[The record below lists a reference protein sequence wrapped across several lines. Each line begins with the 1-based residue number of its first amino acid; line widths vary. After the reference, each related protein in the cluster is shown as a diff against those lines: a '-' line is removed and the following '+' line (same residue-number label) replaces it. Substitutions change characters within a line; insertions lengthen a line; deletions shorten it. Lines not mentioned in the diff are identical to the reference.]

1 MKILVDIASVDRR
14 GFMAYMSAL
23 GLGGTVFP
31 GVLWA
36 HMQARGEITSEIV
49 ADAGAVAGLD
59 FTDAE
64 RDMMLA
70 DLNSNLEAYE
80 ALREVSVS
88 NHVPPAVQF
97 DPALPGRDLPSET
110 RPFRFTRNIGLRRPA
125 DPETLAFMPVTQLSE
140 LIRTRQLSS
149 TELTTLYLERLERH
163 GPTLEAVITLMSDRA
178 LEHAARADREIASGA
193 YHGPLHGIPW
203 GAKDLLAAEGFRT
216 TWGAKPYEDQ
226 VIGED
231 ATVVRRLEEAGAI
244 LVAKLTLGA
253 LAQGDYWYSGRTRNP
268 WNLQQG
274 SSGSSAGSAA
284 TTAAGLV
291 GFAIGSETLGSI
303 VSPATRCGVTGLRPT
318 YGRVSRSGAMAL
330 SWSMDKLGP
339 IARSVEDCALVFNAI
354 HGADG
359 RDPTARTAPFNW
371 DSERPLSDLRVGY
384 FGRGFEAER
393 ATGHDRAALE
403 TLRSL
408 GVEPVPID
416 LPSDYPLDA
425 LRIILLA
432 EAAAAFDELTLSGR
446 DDLLV
451 RQTPG
456 SWPNSFRVAQMI
468 PAVKYIQANRVR
480 TMLMGALEAALEG
493 IDVFITPT
501 RAPDQLLMTNLTGH
515 PAVVVP
521 SGFNDDGTPVSTV
534 FVGQLWADAETLRV
548 AKAWQDAN
556 DFHTRRPPL
565 FS

>member
-1 MKILVDIASVDRR
+1 MKILEDIESVDRR

-49 ADAGAVAGLD
+49 ADAGSVAGLD
-59 FTDAE
+59 FTDSE

-70 DLNSNLEAYE
+70 DLNTNLEAYE
-80 ALREVSVS
+80 ALREVAVA
-88 NHVPPAVQF
+88 NHVTPAVQF

-125 DPETLAFMPVTQLSE
+125 DSETLAFMPVTQLSE

-178 LEHAARADREIASGA
+178 LEHAARADREIASGT
-193 YHGPLHGIPW
+193 YRGPLHGIPW

-216 TWGAKPYEDQ
+216 TWGATPYQDQ

-253 LAQGDYWYSGRTRNP
+253 LAQGDYWYGGRTRNP
-268 WNLQQG
+268 WNLEQG

-303 VSPATRCGVTGLRPT
+303 VSPSTRCGVTGLRPT

-339 IARSVEDCALVFNAI
+339 MARSVEDCALVFNAI

-359 RDPTARTAPFNW
+359 RDPTARDAPFNW
-371 DSERPLSDLRVGY
+371 DSERPLSDLRIGY
-384 FGRGFEAER
+384 FRRGFESER
-393 ATGHDRAALE
+393 VTGHHRAALE
-403 TLRSL
+403 TLHSL
-408 GVEPVPID
+408 GVAPVPID
-416 LPSDYPLDA
+416 LPSDYPLSA
-425 LRIILLA
+425 LRIILRA

-446 DDLLV
+446 DDQLV
-451 RQTPG
+451 RQTAG
-456 SWPNSFRVAQMI
+456 SWPNSFRVARMI
-468 PAVKYIQANRVR
+468 PAVEYIQANRVR

-501 RAPDQLLMTNLTGH
+501 RAPDVSLMTNLTGH

-521 SGFNDDGTPVSTV
+521 SGFNADGTPVSIV
-534 FVGQLWADAETLRV
+534 FIGQLWADAETLRV
-548 AKAWQDAN
+548 AKAWQDAT

-565 FS
+565 FG

>member
-1 MKILVDIASVDRR
+1 MKILEDIESVDRR
-14 GFMAYMSAL
+14 GFMAYMSVL

-70 DLNSNLEAYE
+70 DLNTNLEAYE
-80 ALREVSVS
+80 ALREVAVA
-88 NHVPPAVQF
+88 NHVTPAVQF

-125 DPETLAFMPVTQLSE
+125 DSETLAFMPVTQLSE
-140 LIRTRQLSS
+140 LIRTRRLSS
-149 TELTTLYLERLERH
+149 TELTTLYLDRLERH
-163 GPTLEAVITLMSDRA
+163 GPTLAAVITLMSDRA
-178 LEHAARADREIASGA
+178 LQHAARADREIASGA
-193 YHGPLHGIPW
+193 YRGPLHGIPW

-216 TWGAKPYEDQ
+216 TWGATPYQDQ
-226 VIGED
+226 VIGDD

-253 LAQGDYWYSGRTRNP
+253 LAQGDYWYGGRTRNP
-268 WNLQQG
+268 WNLEQG

-284 TTAAGLV
+284 ATAAGLV
-291 GFAIGSETLGSI
+291 GFTIGSETLGSI
-303 VSPATRCGVTGLRPT
+303 VSPSTRCGVTGLRPT
-318 YGRVSRSGAMAL
+318 YGRVSRYGAMAL

-339 IARSVEDCALVFNAI
+339 IARSVEDCALVFDAI

-384 FGRGFEAER
+384 FHRGFESDG

-408 GVEPVPID
+408 GVAPVPID
-416 LPSDYPLDA
+416 LPSDYPLSA
-425 LRIILLA
+425 LRIILRA

-451 RQTPG
+451 RQTAG
-456 SWPNSFRVAQMI
+456 SWPNSFRVARMI
-468 PAVKYIQANRVR
+468 PAVEYIQANRVR

-501 RAPDQLLMTNLTGH
+501 RAPDVSLMTNLTGH

-521 SGFNDDGTPVSTV
+521 SGFNNDGTPVSIV
-534 FVGQLWADAETLRV
+534 FIGQLWADAETLRV
-548 AKAWQDAN
+548 AKAWQDAT

-565 FS
+565 FG

>member
-193 YHGPLHGIPW
+193 YRGPLHGIPW

>member
-1 MKILVDIASVDRR
+1 MKILEDIESVDRR
-14 GFMAYMSAL
+14 GFMTYMSAL

-31 GVLWA
+31 GALWA
-36 HMQARGEITSEIV
+36 QVQTRGEITSEIV
-49 ADAGAVAGLD
+49 ADAGKLAGLE
-59 FTDAE
+59 FTEEE
-64 RDMMLA
+64 RALMLEG
-70 DLNSNLEAYE
+70 LNTDLEAYA
-80 ALREVSVS
+80 ALRENPVP
-88 NHVPPAVQF
+88 NHVMPAVQF
-97 DPALPGRDLPSET
+97 DPVLPGRELPSET
-110 RPFRFTRNIGLRRPA
+110 RPFRFTRHIGLSRPS

-140 LIRTRQLSS
+140 LIRTQQLSS
-149 TELTTLYLERLERH
+149 TELTTLYVERLEQH
-163 GPTLEAVITLMSDRA
+163 GPTLEAVITLISDQA
-178 LEHAARADREIASGA
+178 LQDAARADREIANGA
-193 YHGPLHGIPW
+193 YRGPLHGIPW
-203 GAKDLLAAEGFRT
+203 GAKDLLAAEGYRT
-216 TWGAKPYEDQ
+216 TWGAAPYRDQ

-253 LAQGDYWYSGRTRNP
+253 LALGDYWYGGRTRNP
-268 WNLQQG
+268 WNLEQG

-339 IARSVEDCALVFNAI
+339 LARSVEDCALVFNAI

-359 RDPTARTAPFNW
+359 RDPTARTLPFNW

-384 FGRGFEAER
+384 FRRGFESDG
-393 ATGHDRAALE
+393 ATEHDEAALE

-416 LPSDYPLDA
+416 LPSDYPLEA
-425 LRIILLA
+425 LRIILRA
-432 EAAAAFDELTLSGR
+432 EAAAAFDELTVSGR

-451 RQTPG
+451 RQTSG
-456 SWPNSFRVAQMI
+456 SWPTSFRVAQMI
-468 PAVKYIQANRVR
+468 PAVEYVQANRVR

-501 RAPDQLLMTNLTGH
+501 RAPDHLLMTNLTGH

-534 FVGQLWADAETLRV
+534 FIGQLWADAETLRV
-548 AKAWQDAN
+548 AKAWQDAT

-565 FS
+565 FG

>member
-1 MKILVDIASVDRR
+1 MKILEDIESVDRR

-23 GLGGTVFP
+23 GLGGTMFP

-36 HMQARGEITSEIV
+36 HMQAGGEITSEIV

-70 DLNSNLEAYE
+70 DLHSNLEAYE
-80 ALREVSVS
+80 ALREVAVA
-88 NHVPPAVQF
+88 NHVTPAVQF

-110 RPFRFTRNIGLRRPA
+110 RPFRFTRHIGLRRPA

-140 LIRTRQLSS
+140 LIRTRQLSA

-178 LEHAARADREIASGA
+178 LEHAARADREITSGA
-193 YHGPLHGIPW
+193 YRGPLHGIPW

-253 LAQGDYWYSGRTRNP
+253 LAQGDYWYGGRTRNP
-268 WNLQQG
+268 WNLEQG

-354 HGADG
+354 HGADD

-371 DSERPLSDLRVGY
+371 DSGRPLSDLRVGY
-384 FGRGFEAER
+384 FRRGFEWGG
-393 ATGHDRAALE
+393 ATEHDQAALE

-408 GVEPVPID
+408 GVAPVPID
-416 LPSDYPLDA
+416 LPSDYPLSA
-425 LRIILLA
+425 LRIILRA

-451 RQTPG
+451 RQTAG
-456 SWPNSFRVAQMI
+456 AWPNSFRVARMI
-468 PAVKYIQANRVR
+468 PAVEYIQANRIR

-515 PAVVVP
+515 PAVVLP

-548 AKAWQDAN
+548 AKAWQDAT
-556 DFHTRRPPL
+556 DFHARRPPL
-565 FS
+565 FG

>member
-1 MKILVDIASVDRR
+1 MKIFEDIKPVDRR
-14 GFMAYMSAL
+14 VFMAHMSAL
-23 GLGGTVFP
+23 GLSGTVFP

-49 ADAGAVAGLD
+49 ADAGAVAGLE

-64 RDMMLA
+64 RDMMLVR
-70 DLNSNLEAYE
+70 LNSNLEAYE
-80 ALREVSVS
+80 ALREVAVA
-88 NHVPPAVQF
+88 NHVTPAVQF
-97 DPALPGRDLPSET
+97 DPALPGRNLPSET
-110 RPFRFTRNIGLRRPA
+110 RPFRFTRHIGLRRPS
-125 DPETLAFMPVTQLSE
+125 DPEALAFMPVTQLSE
-140 LIRTRQLSS
+140 LIRTRQLSA

-178 LEHAARADREIASGA
+178 LEHAARADREITNGA
-193 YHGPLHGIPW
+193 YRGPLHGIPW

-216 TWGAKPYEDQ
+216 TWGATPYEDQ

-253 LAQGDYWYSGRTRNP
+253 LAQGDYWYGGRTRNP
-268 WNLQQG
+268 WNLEQG

-284 TTAAGLV
+284 CTSAGLV

-303 VSPATRCGVTGLRPT
+303 VSPSTRCGVTGLRPT

-339 IARSVEDCALVFNAI
+339 MARSVEDCALVFNAI

-384 FGRGFEAER
+384 FRRGFESEQ
-393 ATGHDRAALE
+393 ATGHDQEALA

-416 LPSDYPLDA
+416 LPTEYPLGA
-425 LRIILLA
+425 LRIILNV

-451 RQTPG
+451 RQTAG
-456 SWPNSFRVAQMI
+456 AWPNSFRVARMI
-468 PAVKYIQANRVR
+468 PAVEYIQANRVR

-548 AKAWQDAN
+548 AKAWQDAT

-565 FS
+565 FG

>member
-1 MKILVDIASVDRR
+1 MKILEDIESVDRR

-36 HMQARGEITSEIV
+36 HVQTRGEITSEIV
-49 ADAGAVAGLD
+49 ADAGAVAGLE
-59 FTDAE
+59 FTEQE
-64 RDMMLA
+64 RALML
-70 DLNSNLEAYE
+70 DGLKTNLEAYE
-80 ALREVSVS
+80 ALRE
-88 NHVPPAVQF
+88 NPVPNQVMPAVQF
-97 DPALPGRDLPSET
+97 DPLLPGRDLPSET
-110 RPFRFTRNIGLRRPA
+110 RPFRSTRHIGLTRPG

-149 TELTTLYLERLERH
+149 TELTTLYLERLARH
-163 GPTLEAVITLMSDRA
+163 GPTLQAVITLMSDQA
-178 LEHAARADREIASGA
+178 LEHAARADREIANGA
-193 YHGPLHGIPW
+193 YRGPLHGIPW
-203 GAKDLLAAEGFRT
+203 GAKDLLATEGFRT
-216 TWGAKPYEDQ
+216 TWGAAPYREQ

-231 ATVVRRLEEAGAI
+231 ATVVRRLEEAGAV

-253 LAQGDYWYSGRTRNP
+253 LAQGDYWYGGRTRNP
-268 WNLQQG
+268 WNLEQG

-303 VSPATRCGVTGLRPT
+303 VSPSTRCGVTGLRPT

-359 RDPTARTAPFNW
+359 RDPTARTTPFNW
-371 DSERPLSDLRVGY
+371 DSERPLSDFRVGY
-384 FGRGFEAER
+384 FRRGFESDG
-393 ATGHDRAALE
+393 ATRHDRAALE

-408 GVEPVPID
+408 GVEPIPID
-416 LPSDYPLDA
+416 LPSDYPVAA
-425 LRIILLA
+425 LRIILGA
-432 EAAAAFDELTLSGR
+432 EAAAAFDELTLSGQ
-446 DDLLV
+446 DDLLA
-451 RQTPG
+451 RQTAG
-456 SWPNSFRVAQMI
+456 SWPTSFRVAQMT
-468 PAVKYIQANRVR
+468 PAVEYIQANRVR
-480 TMLMGALEAALEG
+480 TMLMGSLEAALEG

-521 SGFNDDGTPVSTV
+521 SGFNEDGTPVSIV

-548 AKAWQDAN
+548 AKAWQEAT

-565 FS
+565 FG

>member
-1 MKILVDIASVDRR
+1 MKILVDIESVDRR

-70 DLNSNLEAYE
+70 DLNSHLEAYE
-80 ALREVSVS
+80 ALREMSVS

-163 GPTLEAVITLMSDRA
+163 GPTLEAVITVMSDRA

-193 YHGPLHGIPW
+193 YRGPLHGIPW

-216 TWGAKPYEDQ
+216 TWGAKLYEDQ

-253 LAQGDYWYSGRTRNP
+253 LAQGDYWYGGRTRNP
-268 WNLQQG
+268 WNLEQG

-456 SWPNSFRVAQMI
+456 SWPNSFRVARMI
-468 PAVKYIQANRVR
+468 PAVEYIQANRVR

-548 AKAWQDAN
+548 AKAWQDVN
-556 DFHTRRPPL
+556 NFHTRRPPL

>member
-1 MKILVDIASVDRR
+1 MKNLEGVEAVDRR

-23 GLGGTVFP
+23 GLGGTLLP

-36 HMQARGEITSEIV
+36 RLQERGEITSEILT
-49 ADAGAVAGLD
+49 DASAVAGLD
-59 FTDAE
+59 FTEEE
-64 RDMMLA
+64 RDLMVA
-70 DLNSNLEAYE
+70 GLNRNLEAYE
-80 ALREVSVS
+80 ALHEFPVS
-88 NHVPPAVQF
+88 NDVTPAVQF
-97 DPALPGRDLPSET
+97 DPALPGSTLPSET
-110 RPFRFTRNIGLRRPA
+110 RPFRFTRHIGLRRPE

-140 LIRTRQLSS
+140 LIRNRQLSS
-149 TELTTLYLERLERH
+149 MELTTLYLERLERH

-193 YHGPLHGIPW
+193 YRGPLHGVPW

-216 TWGAKPYEDQ
+216 TWGAKPYENQ

-253 LAQGDYWYSGRTRNP
+253 LARGDYWYGGRTRNP
-268 WNLQQG
+268 WNLEQG

-303 VSPATRCGVTGLRPT
+303 VSPSTRCGVTGLRPT
-318 YGRVSRSGAMAL
+318 YGRVSRYGAMAL

-339 IARSVEDCALVFNAI
+339 IARSVEDCALVFDAI

-371 DSERPLSDLRVGY
+371 DSERPLSDLRIGY
-384 FGRGFEAER
+384 FRRGFESER
-393 ATGHDRAALE
+393 ATGHDAAALE

-408 GVEPVPID
+408 GVELVPID

-425 LRIILLA
+425 LRIILNA
-432 EAAAAFDELTLSGR
+432 EAAAAFDELTLSDR

-451 RQTPG
+451 RQTRA
-456 SWPNSFRVAQMI
+456 SWPNSFRTARMI
-468 PAVKYIQANRVR
+468 PAVEYIQANRVR
-480 TMLMGALEAALEG
+480 TMLMGAVEAALEG
-493 IDVFITPT
+493 VDVFITPT
-501 RAPDQLLMTNLTGH
+501 SGPGVSMTTNLTGH

-521 SGFNDDGTPVSTV
+521 SGFNDNGTPVSVV
-534 FVGQLWADAETLRV
+534 FIGQLWADAEMLRV
-548 AKAWQDAN
+548 AKAWQDAT

-565 FS
+565 FG

>member
-1 MKILVDIASVDRR
+1 MKILEDIESVDRR

-70 DLNSNLEAYE
+70 DLNLNLEAYE
-80 ALREVSVS
+80 ALRQVQVP
-88 NHVPPAVQF
+88 NHVTPAVQF
-97 DPALPGRDLPSET
+97 NPALRGRDLPSET

-149 TELTTLYLERLERH
+149 TELTALYLERLEQH
-163 GPTLEAVITLMSDRA
+163 GSTLEAVITLMSDQA
-178 LEHAARADREIASGA
+178 LEHAARADREIANGA
-193 YHGPLHGIPW
+193 YRGPLHGIPW

-216 TWGAKPYEDQ
+216 TWGATPYQDQ

-253 LAQGDYWYSGRTRNP
+253 LARGDYWYGGRTRNP
-268 WNLQQG
+268 WNLEQG

-339 IARSVEDCALVFNAI
+339 IARSAEDCALVFNAI

-371 DSERPLSDLRVGY
+371 DPERPLSDLRVGY
-384 FGRGFEAER
+384 FRRGFESGG

-408 GVEPVPID
+408 GVAPVPID

-425 LRIILLA
+425 LRIILRA

-451 RQTPG
+451 RQTAG
-456 SWPNSFRVAQMI
+456 SWPNSFRVARMI
-468 PAVKYIQANRVR
+468 PAVEYIQANRVR

-493 IDVFITPT
+493 IDVFMTPT
-501 RAPDQLLMTNLTGH
+501 RAPDVSLMTNLTGH
-515 PAVVVP
+515 PAVVLP

-534 FVGQLWADAETLRV
+534 FIGQLWADAETLRV
-548 AKAWQDAN
+548 AKAWQDAT

-565 FS
+565 FG

>member
-1 MKILVDIASVDRR
+1 MKNLEGIEAVDRR
-14 GFMAYMSAL
+14 GFMAYMTAL
-23 GLGGTVFP
+23 GLGGTLLP

-36 HMQARGEITSEIV
+36 RLQERGEITSEIL
-49 ADAGAVAGLD
+49 ADASTMAGLD
-59 FTDAE
+59 FTEEE
-64 RDMMLA
+64 RDLMITG
-70 DLNSNLEAYE
+70 LNRNLEAYE
-80 ALREVSVS
+80 ALREFPIS
-88 NHVPPAVQF
+88 NYVTPAIQF

-110 RPFRFTRNIGLRRPA
+110 RPSRFTRQIGLRRPR

-149 TELTTLYLERLERH
+149 TELTMLYLDRLERH

-178 LEHAARADREIASGA
+178 LEHADRADREIASGA
-193 YHGPLHGIPW
+193 YRGPLHGVPW
-203 GAKDLLAAEGFRT
+203 GAKDLLATEGFRT

-226 VIGED
+226 VIAED

-253 LAQGDYWYSGRTRNP
+253 LARGDYWYGGRTRNP
-268 WNLQQG
+268 WNLEQG
-274 SSGSSAGSAA
+274 SSGSSAGPAA

-303 VSPATRCGVTGLRPT
+303 VSPSTRCGVTGLRPT
-318 YGRVSRSGAMAL
+318 YGRVSRYGAMAL

-339 IARSVEDCALVFNAI
+339 IARSVEDCALVFDAI

-384 FGRGFEAER
+384 FRRGFESEL
-393 ATGHDRAALE
+393 ATGHDASALE

-416 LPSDYPLDA
+416 LPPDYPLDA
-425 LRIILLA
+425 LRIILNA

-451 RQTPG
+451 RQTQG
-456 SWPNSFRVAQMI
+456 SWPNSFRTARMI
-468 PAVKYIQANRVR
+468 PAAEYIQANRVR

-501 RAPDQLLMTNLTGH
+501 SGPGVSMMTNLTGH

-521 SGFNDDGTPVSTV
+521 SGFNDNGTPVSTV
-534 FVGQLWADAETLRV
+534 FIGQLWADAEMLRV
-548 AKAWQDAN
+548 AKAWQDAT

-565 FS
+565 FG

>member
-1 MKILVDIASVDRR
+1 MKILEDIESVDRR

-36 HMQARGEITSEIV
+36 HVQTRGEITSEII
-49 ADAGAVAGLD
+49 ADAGALAGLE
-59 FTDAE
+59 FTDSE
-64 RDMMLA
+64 RDLML
-70 DLNSNLEAYE
+70 DGLNTNLEAYE
-80 ALREVSVS
+80 ALRENPVP
-88 NHVPPAVQF
+88 NHVMPAVQF
-97 DPALPGRDLPSET
+97 DAVLPGRELPSET
-110 RPFRFTRNIGLRRPA
+110 RPFRSTRHVGLSRPR
-125 DPETLAFMPVTQLSE
+125 DQETLAFLSVTQLSE

-149 TELTTLYLERLERH
+149 TELTTLYLERLQRH
-163 GPTLEAVITLMSDRA
+163 GPTLEAVITLMGDRA
-178 LEHAARADREIASGA
+178 LEHAARADREIANEA
-193 YHGPLHGIPW
+193 YRGPLHGIPW

-216 TWGAKPYEDQ
+216 TWGAAPYQEQ

-253 LAQGDYWYSGRTRNP
+253 LASGDYWYGGRTRNP
-268 WNLQQG
+268 WNLEQG

-284 TTAAGLV
+284 ATAAGLV

-303 VSPATRCGVTGLRPT
+303 VSPSTRCGVTGLRPT

-339 IARSVEDCALVFNAI
+339 IARSVEDCALVFNAV

-359 RDPTARTAPFNW
+359 QDPTARTTPFNW

-384 FGRGFEAER
+384 FRRGFEWDG
-393 ATGHDRAALE
+393 ATGHDGAALE

-408 GVEPVPID
+408 GVQPVPID
-416 LPSDYPLDA
+416 LPSDYPVDA
-425 LRIILLA
+425 LRIILRA

-456 SWPNSFRVAQMI
+456 SWPTSFRVARMT
-468 PAVKYIQANRVR
+468 PAVEYIQANRVR

-501 RAPDQLLMTNLTGH
+501 RAPDISLMTNLTGH

-521 SGFNDDGTPVSTV
+521 SGFNNDGMPVSIV
-534 FVGQLWADAETLRV
+534 FIGQLWADAETLRV
-548 AKAWQDAN
+548 AKAWQDAT

-565 FS
+565 FG

>member
-80 ALREVSVS
+80 ALREMSVS
-88 NHVPPAVQF
+88 NRVPPAVQF

-110 RPFRFTRNIGLRRPA
+110 RPFRFTRHIGLRRPA

-163 GPTLEAVITLMSDRA
+163 GPTLEAVITVMSDRA

-193 YHGPLHGIPW
+193 YRGPLHGIPW
-203 GAKDLLAAEGFRT
+203 GAKDLLAVEGFRT

-253 LAQGDYWYSGRTRNP
+253 LAQGDYWYGGRTRNP
-268 WNLQQG
+268 WNLEQG

-456 SWPNSFRVAQMI
+456 SWPNSFRVARMI
-468 PAVKYIQANRVR
+468 PAVEYIQANRVR

>member
-1 MKILVDIASVDRR
+1 
-14 GFMAYMSAL
+14 
-23 GLGGTVFP
+23 
-31 GVLWA
+31 
-36 HMQARGEITSEIV
+36 
-49 ADAGAVAGLD
+49 
-59 FTDAE
+59 
-64 RDMMLA
+64 
-70 DLNSNLEAYE
+70 
-80 ALREVSVS
+80 
-88 NHVPPAVQF
+88 
-97 DPALPGRDLPSET
+97 
-110 RPFRFTRNIGLRRPA
+110 
-125 DPETLAFMPVTQLSE
+125 MPVTQLSE

-178 LEHAARADREIASGA
+178 LEHAARADREITNGA
-193 YHGPLHGIPW
+193 YRGPLHGIPW

-253 LAQGDYWYSGRTRNP
+253 LAQGDYWYGGRTRNP
-268 WNLQQG
+268 WNLEQG

-284 TTAAGLV
+284 CTAAGLV

-303 VSPATRCGVTGLRPT
+303 VSPSTRCGVTGLRPT

-359 RDPTARTAPFNW
+359 RDPTARNAPFNW
-371 DSERPLSDLRVGY
+371 ESERPLSDLRVGY
-384 FGRGFEAER
+384 FRRGFESGG

-416 LPSDYPLDA
+416 LPPDYPLSA
-425 LRIILLA
+425 LRIILRA

-451 RQTPG
+451 RQTTG
-456 SWPNSFRVAQMI
+456 AWPNSFRVARMI
-468 PAVKYIQANRVR
+468 PAVEYIQANRVR

-501 RAPDQLLMTNLTGH
+501 RAPDQLVMTNLTGH

-548 AKAWQDAN
+548 AKAWQDAT

-565 FS
+565 FG

>member
-1 MKILVDIASVDRR
+1 MKILEDVESVDRR

-36 HMQARGEITSEIV
+36 QAQTRGEITSELV
-49 ADAGAVAGLD
+49 ADAGAVAGLE

-64 RDMMLA
+64 LALMLEG
-70 DLNSNLEAYE
+70 LNTNLAGYE
-80 ALREVSVS
+80 AMRERPIP
-88 NHVPPAVQF
+88 NHVMPAVQF
-97 DPALPGRDLPSET
+97 DPVLPGRDLPSET
-110 RPFRFTRNIGLRRPA
+110 RPFRFTRHVGLRRPA

-140 LIRTRQLSS
+140 LIRTRQLTS

-163 GPTLEAVITLMSDRA
+163 GPTLEAVITLMGDQA
-178 LEHAARADREIASGA
+178 LEHAARADREIANGG
-193 YHGPLHGIPW
+193 YRGPLHGIPW

-216 TWGAKPYEDQ
+216 TWGATPYRDQ
-226 VIGED
+226 VVGED

-253 LAQGDYWYSGRTRNP
+253 LASGDYWYGGRTRNP
-268 WNLQQG
+268 WNLEQG

-303 VSPATRCGVTGLRPT
+303 VSPSTRCGVTGLRPT

-339 IARSVEDCALVFNAI
+339 LARSVEDCALVFDAI

-359 RDPTARTAPFNW
+359 RDPAARTTPFNW

-384 FGRGFEAER
+384 FRRGFESDG

-408 GVEPVPID
+408 GVQTVPVD
-416 LPSDYPLDA
+416 VPSDYPLDA
-425 LRIILLA
+425 MRIILRA

-451 RQTPG
+451 RQTQG
-456 SWPNSFRVAQMI
+456 SWPTSFRVARMI
-468 PAVKYIQANRVR
+468 PAVEYIQANRIR
-480 TMLMGALEAALEG
+480 TMLMGELEAALEG

-501 RAPDQLLMTNLTGH
+501 RAPDLSVMTNLTGH

-521 SGFNDDGTPVSTV
+521 SGFNDDGTPVSIV
-534 FVGQLWADAETLRV
+534 FIGQLWSDAETLRV
-548 AKAWQDAN
+548 AKAWQDAT
-556 DFHTRRPPL
+556 DFHRRRPPL
-565 FS
+565 FG

>member
-1 MKILVDIASVDRR
+1 MKILKDIESVDRR

-36 HMQARGEITSEIV
+36 QIQAHDEITSEIV

-70 DLNSNLEAYE
+70 GLNSNLQAYE
-80 ALREVSVS
+80 ALRGVRVS
-88 NHVPPAVQF
+88 NHVMPAVQF
-97 DPALPGRDLPSET
+97 DPTLPGRELPSET
-110 RPFRFTRNIGLRRPA
+110 RPFRFTRHIGLRRPTR
-125 DPETLAFMPVTQLSE
+125 PEALAFMSVTQLSE
-140 LIRTRQLSS
+140 LIRTRQLTS
-149 TELTTLYLERLERH
+149 TELTRLYLERLERH
-163 GPTLEAVITLMSDRA
+163 GPTLEAVITLMSDQA
-178 LEHAARADREIASGA
+178 LEHAARADREIASGV
-193 YHGPLHGIPW
+193 YRGPLHGIPW

-216 TWGAKPYEDQ
+216 TWGATPYEDQ

-253 LAQGDYWYSGRTRNP
+253 LAQGDYWYGGRTRNP
-268 WNLQQG
+268 WNLERG

-284 TTAAGLV
+284 STAAGLV

-303 VSPATRCGVTGLRPT
+303 VSPSTRCGVTGLRPT

-359 RDPTARTAPFNW
+359 RDPTARTTPFNW
-371 DSERPLSDLRVGY
+371 DSERPLSDLRIGY
-384 FGRGFEAER
+384 FRRGFESDG
-393 ATGHDRAALE
+393 ATDHDAAALE

-416 LPSDYPLDA
+416 LPSDYPLGA
-425 LRIILLA
+425 LRIILRA

-451 RQTPG
+451 RQTSA
-456 SWPNSFRVAQMI
+456 SWPNSFRVARMI
-468 PAVKYIQANRVR
+468 PAVEYIQANRVR

-493 IDVFITPT
+493 IDVFVTPT

-521 SGFNDDGTPVSTV
+521 SGFSDDGTPVSTV

-548 AKAWQDAN
+548 AKAWQDAT
-556 DFHTRRPPL
+556 DFHTRTPPL
-565 FS
+565 FG